1 MIASS
6 LHQLLNYEGNVEED
20 FMQPFCITY
29 DDLLDGRPTVEL
41 KDGGSEIFVNR
52 ENRNVRE
59 KNQVELNI
67 NSETVSGICRIVC

>member
-6 LHQLLNYEGNVEED
+6 LQQLLDYEGNVEED

-41 KDGGSEIFVNR
+41 KEGGSDILVTKDNR
-52 ENRNVRE
+52 KVR
-59 KNQVELNI
+59 KK
-67 NSETVSGICRIVC
+67 